1 MSKQSPWLNAFLVV
15 PFLGLLVT
23 NVNADEAATAPKT
36 ESVNVFGAGTLTVPA
51 AFARTK
57 PKSSIIQHEFV
68 AKAGE
73 GNDAKTARLT
83 MMGASGGVDANIKR
97 WKGQFKDG
105 DKDAQKV
112 EKMDLGDWK
121 THIVDV
127 SGTYA
132 ESMRGGPFAP
142 GKTIQR
148 EDYAMAGAILVHPEG
163 RTFFVKMIGPKVVI
177 DKNRD
182 AFVKMIKSI
191 DK

>member
-1 MSKQSPWLNAFLVV
+1 MPKRSPWLNAFLVV
-15 PFLGLLVT
+15 PFLGLLAT
-23 NVNADEAATAPKT
+23 NINADEAATATKT
-36 ESVNVFGAGTLTVPA
+36 ESVSVFGAGTLTVPTD
-51 AFARTK
+51 FERTK

-73 GNDAKTARLT
+73 GDNAKTARLT
-83 MMGASGGVDANIKR
+83 MMGASGGVEANIKR
-97 WKGQFKDG
+97 WQGQFKDG

-142 GKTIQR
+142 GKTVQR
-148 EDYAMAGAILVHPEG
+148 EDYAMTGAILVHPEG
-163 RTFFVKMIGPKVVI
+163 RTFFVKMIGPKEVI
-177 DKNRD
+177 DKNRE

-191 DK
+191 NQ